1 MNDDYEY
8 ITVQQALEQEGLED
22 RFDVETTVEI
32 LEEKGI
38 SAFVFWGMTGDAMIE
53 LLEEQPEDELW
64 RLFPEQEI

>member
-38 SAFVFWGMTGDAMIE
+38 SAFVFWGMTRDAMIE
-53 LLEEQPEDELW
+53 LLEE
-64 RLFPEQEI
+64 

>member
-32 LEEKGI
+32 LEENGV
-38 SAFVFWGMTGDAMIE
+38 SAFVFWGMTRNAMIE
-53 LLEEQPEDELW
+53 LLEGSDYDEMW
-64 RLFPEQEI
+64 GFSTDWV

>member
-8 ITVQQALEQEGLED
+8 ITVKQALEQEGLED

-38 SAFVFWGMTGDAMIE
+38 SAFVFWGMTRDAMIE
-53 LLEEQPEDELW
+53 LLEGPPEDELW
-64 RLFPEQEI
+64 GFPSEWEI

>member
-38 SAFVFWGMTGDAMIE
+38 SAFVFWGMTGGAMIE

-64 RLFPEQEI
+64 GFPSEWEI

>member
-22 RFDVETTVEI
+22 RFKILKTTVEI

-38 SAFVFWGMTGDAMIE
+38 SAFVFWGMTRDAMIE
-53 LLEEQPEDELW
+53 LLEGP
-64 RLFPEQEI
+64 RHRTVGISV

>member
-38 SAFVFWGMTGDAMIE
+38 SAFVFLGKNRVGMIAPRAGP
-53 LLEEQPEDELW
+53 PEDELW
-64 RLFPEQEI
+64 GFPSEWEI

>member
-38 SAFVFWGMTGDAMIE
+38 SAFVFWVMTRDAMI
-53 LLEEQPEDELW
+53 
-64 RLFPEQEI
+64 